1 MLIWPQLWPSLLQP
15 AVASGATAAI
25 CSSIA
30 RVLDELPGGDRTQVG
45 CAGHQVLLLWV
56 FGCPCRLLLDGSHSP
71 PHPSPSVS
79 ASQVCVA
86 TFDSTIHFYSLR
98 PGQAQPHMLVVPD
111 TTDVYCPLA
120 GNVVVNLKQSRELV
134 SGCCGLVSCG
144 SWGCCV
150 WVHPGLS
157 EAAGFDGPL
166 CCCPSGC
173 VLR

>member
-1 MLIWPQLWPSLLQP
+1 M
-15 AVASGATAAI
+15 
-25 CSSIA
+25 
-30 RVLDELPGGDRTQVG
+30 
-45 CAGHQVLLLWV
+45 
-56 FGCPCRLLLDGSHSP
+56 
-71 PHPSPSVS
+71 
-79 ASQVCVA
+79 A

-150 WVHPGLS
+150 WVHPKLS
-157 EAAGFDGPL
+157 EAAGVGWASVLLPIRVRAAVTSRHLLAPRAPL
-166 CCCPSGC
+166 QVGSLLESIPRMFQDTQVMETCGGAALKRWGWG
-173 VLR
+173 VQAVARLG